1 MWKSMIYESPEPEI
15 EWHKLNPQWLRWL
28 DTVTEEPWFVAL
40 EDLVKWSGTWTG
52 TEEEL
57 VEEVSLRVSREV
69 RESEDFPS
77 TYEKFSEYY
86 DILYYSDP
94 HRPPMILD
102 YRELTKKDLEEF
114 DVPGWGPEAPILV
127 ERDFAGRKPRYR
139 AALCDLLYRY
149 RSPLSIA
156 VLNFTYSS
164 SKFTKKNRV
173 WSGFTNKLAEQ
184 LRGYCPIP
192 SCSGQFPTLPPIP
205 DDPEGEDLK
214 RRFDETYELLDLM
227 EFSDYRELAG
237 RMRTCAYILKEFG
250 VKVSWEKVSV
260 PVSDS
265 EGRPREKQKL
275 YWTVEAPRWR
285 N

>member
-1 MWKSMIYESPEPEI
+1 MWKSLINDIPDPQDEEGNT
-15 EWHKLNPQWLRWL
+15 NPQWLRWL
-28 DTVTEEPWFVAL
+28 DTVTQEPWFVAL
-40 EDLVKWSGTWTG
+40 WDLLRWSGTWTG

-77 TYEKFSEYY
+77 TWEKFSEYY
-86 DILYYSDP
+86 GTLYDYA
-94 HRPPMILD
+94 HRRLPMILD

-127 ERDFAGRKPRYR
+127 ERDLAGRKPCYR
-139 AALCDLLYRY
+139 NALCDLLYRY

-156 VLNFTYSS
+156 ILNFTYES

-192 SCSGQFPTLPPIP
+192 SCCGQFPTLPPIP
-205 DDPEGEDLK
+205 DGPEGEDLE
-214 RRFDETYELLDLM
+214 RRFDETYELLGLM

-250 VKVSWEKVSV
+250 IKVSWEKVSV

-265 EGRPREKQKL
+265 EGRQRERQKL

-285 N
+285 D